1 MKTNCRFL
9 TKLLAL
15 ATLCLFIVCCNLA
28 GQPSTKDPPL
38 SPISPLPFDSISPQ
52 AIKLPAGETIAEFW
66 KGDLDEDG
74 PDDVLAL
81 TERNEKMV
89 LTLYRYE
96 VAKNDQLTQIQN
108 MELPENGLFHEL
120 TVTDVNFDGL
130 LDIGVQLAKP
140 KTGNFVLFLYMNQ
153 GNSLKPHSPQGGHL
167 DGQIGFTSIIAP
179 AVIGDIDREGNQEI
193 VVFIEGSNPEYLAT
207 RAYTW
212 DGTQMIFADYL
223 YIPGRKR
230 P

>member
-89 LTLYRYE
+89 LTLYS
-96 VAKNDQLTQIQN
+96 
-108 MELPENGLFHEL
+108 LFHEL